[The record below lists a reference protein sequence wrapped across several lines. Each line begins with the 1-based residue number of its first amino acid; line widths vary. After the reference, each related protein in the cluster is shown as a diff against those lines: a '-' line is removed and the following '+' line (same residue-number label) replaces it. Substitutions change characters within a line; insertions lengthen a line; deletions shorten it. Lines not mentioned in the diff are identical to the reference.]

1 VLDAD
6 GDRRPAR
13 CPDAR
18 LLEGMSLFAVVADAS
33 TADAEERMR
42 LSSILDELAGSDV
55 IPLVTCHRV
64 EAYSLSEIDVPG
76 MRQLRGLAAVRRL
89 LNVATGLESAVV
101 GEDEVLHQVRQALQS
116 GRARGHIDGRLVR
129 LFEVATAAGRSARA
143 GRADAGAG
151 IAARAIAWLA
161 SRASIRGESVIVAGA
176 GRMGAEL
183 GRQVR
188 AAGAKLTIA
197 SRDRGRAERLAHK
210 LGGRA
215 TTLPEA
221 AEHAGQAAALAIA
234 LAGPWL
240 ELRGPLPPVADIS
253 APSAVPTNVRAQ
265 LNGAVLTI
273 DDLFRRD
280 SAPPVAYIQAAMAIV
295 EARASEYQRWLE
307 SRPA

>member
-1 VLDAD
+1 MTLY
-6 GDRRPAR
+6 
-13 CPDAR
+13 
-18 LLEGMSLFAVVADAS
+18 AVVADAS
-33 TADAEERMR
+33 TVDADERTR
-42 LSSILDELAGSDV
+42 LTGVVDRLAGDGL

-64 EAYSLSEIDVPG
+64 EAYSLAEIDVPG
-76 MRQLRGLAAVRRL
+76 MRPLRGITAVRRL
-89 LNVATGLESAVV
+89 LNVATGLESAVI
-101 GEDEVLHQVRQALQS
+101 GEDEVLHQVRQALQIA
-116 GRARGHIDGRLVR
+116 RARGTVDGRLAR
-129 LFEVATAAGRSARA
+129 LFEVATAAGRAARA

-151 IAARAIAWLA
+151 LAALAVDWLA

-188 AAGAKLTIA
+188 AAGAYVTVA

-210 LGGRA
+210 LGGNA
-215 TTLPEA
+215 ATLPEA
-221 AEHAGQAAALAIA
+221 AEHAGQAAAVAIA

-253 APSAVPTNVRAQ
+253 APSAVPTDVRAE

-280 SAPPVAYIQAAMAIV
+280 AAPPVGYIQGARAIV
-295 EARASEYQRWLE
+295 EARAFEYQRWLD